1 MFVFLSENLSVPFF
15 CRTFAVKNNV
25 HCTKILNTM
34 DIQRPELLNELV
46 LKKHNELIKI
56 ITGMRRSG
64 KSYLLNKLFVNHLL
78 QEGVPSDHIISVD
91 LELLEN
97 LPLREPV
104 AMLQYITDRTID
116 TAIHYV
122 IIDEV
127 QHLKDFEE
135 LLNTLLKKE
144 RYDVYVTGSN
154 SRFLIKDVIT
164 IFRGRGDEL
173 RVYPF
178 SFREFAS
185 AYPQESF
192 NRLLQDYLLYGGM
205 PQVCTF
211 QTERQK
217 VQYLSNL
224 FENTYLTD
232 IKERNHIRN
241 DADLSELLDCLA
253 SSVGSLTSPYKLQKT
268 FQSVKQTPLSY
279 SAIKNYFDCLQ
290 DAFVI
295 EQAKRYDIK
304 GRRYIDSP
312 QKYYFSDLGLRNAR
326 IGFRQT
332 EPTHLFENLVYNELR
347 RMGYSVDV
355 GSVESY
361 ITVNSVRQHVQTEVD
376 FVCNLGYERVY
387 VQVAYMLPD
396 EEKRRQEL
404 RPLNS
409 IKDNFKKVLVVADLT
424 PTHQN
429 EDGVLV
435 LNIFD
440 FLNGKGF

>member
-1 MFVFLSENLSVPFF
+1 
-15 CRTFAVKNNV
+15 
-25 HCTKILNTM
+25 
-34 DIQRPELLNELV
+34 
-46 LKKHNELIKI
+46 
-56 ITGMRRSG
+56 MRRSG

-78 QEGVPSDHIISVD
+78 QEGVDSNHIISVD

-97 LPLREPV
+97 MPLREPV
-104 AMLQYITDRTID
+104 AMQQYIQDHTVD
-116 TAIHYV
+116 TAVHYV

-144 RYDVYVTGSN
+144 QYDVYVTGSN

-178 SFREFAS
+178 SFKEFAS
-185 AYPQESF
+185 PYPQVSS
-192 NRLLQDYLLYGGM
+192 NQLLQDYMLYGGM

-211 QTERQK
+211 HTERQK
-217 VQYLSNL
+217 VQYLSGL
-224 FENTYLTD
+224 FENTYITD
-232 IKERNHIRN
+232 IKERNYIRN

-253 SSVGSLTSPYKLQKT
+253 SSVGSLTSPHKLQKT
-268 FQSVKQTPLSY
+268 FQSVKQSTMSY
-279 SAIKNYFDCLQ
+279 STIKSYLDCLQ

-332 EPTHLFENLVYNELR
+332 EPPHLLENLVYNELR
-347 RMGYSVDV
+347 RKGYCIDVGNIETYSVTN
-355 GSVESY
+355 G
-361 ITVNSVRQHVQTEVD
+361 VRQHLQTEVD

-396 EEKRRQEL
+396 EEKWQQEL

-429 EDGVLV
+429 QDGVLV

-440 FLNGKGF
+440 FLNGEGL